1 MRWELM
7 ASIQEQVEGVNN
19 GENLGTDVGNI
30 INTILLLVGILAVVV
45 IIIGGVFYITSQGD
59 PEKVKRGKEAVM
71 GGIIG
76 LIITI
81 MAFAIVQFVI
91 TSMKH

>member
-91 TSMKH
+91 TSMNH